1 MECSARHLS
10 FASWRLQLFSRTFP
24 PPNEH
29 QLQSRNFFRRN
40 FCCTPRLR
48 DAHKQEQGNHEENV
62 RDENHAG
69 SDTGEK
75 ENVETVRPS
84 RLLPQSPLLTK
95 VKTPL
100 EKTRKKR
107 PKKEDIDRLRRN
119 PWAVALAS
127 PPRMCSIT
135 GSRLPKALLG
145 EYGLVRRP
153 GSESLWFMPVGLL
166 EDELKAAAPG
176 TGAGVQEQGAGD
188 KDNMKSKKST
198 AGPLHL
204 RVIRILYRLLLL
216 KEITAQFIQYS
227 GKKSPLQKLIPF
239 RWKNPKGPL
248 TPRDMNNLV
257 WREDMPSFVMKNMR
271 KEAVKALEKASW
283 ASDLSLNKSAGIWT
297 PVALAD
303 KSLPALVEGLKTM
316 GEVDNME
323 CGGILIMGSDSPH
336 ESTDRLESESHPSQ
350 ESDESSREI
359 LPSESPST
367 SFTSVFPDYV
377 TLPQRG
383 TKVPVFDLSVL
394 LSETD
399 REQLRKSHPRFRNQA
414 LFFRPGGTVP
424 VDAMLALWRLKGFT
438 MYDREFLEEDPSIDP
453 IVK

>member
-1 MECSARHLS
+1 M
-10 FASWRLQLFSRTFP
+10 
-24 PPNEH
+24 
-29 QLQSRNFFRRN
+29 SRNFFRRN

-283 ASDLSLNKSAGIWT
+283 ASDLSLNKSA
-297 PVALAD
+297 
-303 KSLPALVEGLKTM
+303 
-316 GEVDNME
+316 
-323 CGGILIMGSDSPH
+323 
-336 ESTDRLESESHPSQ
+336 DRLESESHPSQ